1 MDHDGD
7 FHHYNNGQPTK
18 VPGRKMVMTSC
29 RTGYGN
35 ERIILDAGFMPHN
48 DSPYRKRGNESD
60 FAVDM
65 LRDFLNE
72 NHDLLGGKTGGL
84 KCFIHDMAMH
94 STAIDNVLDMR
105 VLPVVKIPKLKGGK
119 YRHGN
124 LGPHDFEPRKGPGPP
139 AKLNIMTV
147 NGSMCVMLPDSQGT
161 EWAVPLR
168 RRHLYWGT
176 AGKERSIAYITAEIP
191 KDAPVKHLRGATAK
205 VRLNSTPQEIHN
217 KPSHTRRTRSLRAI
231 PEADADFEIY
241 GAREDIESTFSDFK
255 RRTNNKLCSTY
266 EDNYRFNVLAYMILR
281 LSRTRVA
288 YHKRIATAATQ
299 AVPIA
304 A

>member
-1 MDHDGD
+1 M
-7 FHHYNNGQPTK
+7 
-18 VPGRKMVMTSC
+18 
-29 RTGYGN
+29 
-35 ERIILDAGFMPHN
+35 
-48 DSPYRKRGNESD
+48 
-60 FAVDM
+60 
-65 LRDFLNE
+65 
-72 NHDLLGGKTGGL
+72 
-84 KCFIHDMAMH
+84 
-94 STAIDNVLDMR
+94 
-105 VLPVVKIPKLKGGK
+105 
-119 YRHGN
+119 
-124 LGPHDFEPRKGPGPP
+124 
-139 AKLNIMTV
+139 
-147 NGSMCVMLPDSQGT
+147 
-161 EWAVPLR
+161 PLR

-231 PEADADFEIY
+231 PEADGRLRDLRRPRRHRIH
-241 GAREDIESTFSDFK
+241 ISDFK